1 MNRFA
6 ACRCSSSVANLSHRY
21 IISADSIALLHEVA
35 YIGDLPQTNSKEDF
49 LFRMILC
56 LSLCVQTYKEKGL
69 YTRFTCGSGCLSY
82 ENEEGSNEMLGN
94 IHAISRDG
102 RAKKRKLLGQNL
114 RVGTCFEEL
123 ESMMVT
129 LHLQEAVAWVKVARQ
144 RVDGISTS
152 NKRSR
157 R

>member
-1 MNRFA
+1 
-6 ACRCSSSVANLSHRY
+6 
-21 IISADSIALLHEVA
+21 
-35 YIGDLPQTNSKEDF
+35 
-49 LFRMILC
+49 
-56 LSLCVQTYKEKGL
+56 
-69 YTRFTCGSGCLSY
+69 
-82 ENEEGSNEMLGN
+82 MLGN

-102 RAKKRKLLGQNL
+102 RAKKRKLPGQNL